1 LITLQEETYRGLAA
15 SKGISIGKPFVY
27 KTEIPKFDFN
37 SSVKV
42 VVKNEIDNYTE
53 AVEQSKRELKKIFN
67 LAKEKLDEK
76 NLLIFEAQLSFLHD
90 DIFHKKIIERVRLE
104 KKAAYILFNNEIKL
118 IEEKLIS
125 SQDDYIKE
133 KVNDLEDIKSRVLRN
148 MLKGKLISKIEEN
161 CIVVAKNLTPSD
173 TILFSN
179 RKLLGFATNLGGTNS
194 HVAIIAR
201 SLNLPAVVGMAD
213 ITSHISSADYLIVDG
228 YKGLVIKNPS
238 KETVALYKEQIKKNN
253 SFEQSLQE
261 IEKLPTKTKDGV
273 KIELNVNL
281 EFNKELD
288 YVITH
293 TGCGVGLYRTEHIF
307 LAAGDFPSEEAQNK
321 QYKMVAERLY
331 PHNVTIRTFD
341 IGGDKLLPE
350 SDKEANPFLGW
361 RGIRICLDKPEK
373 FLVQLRAI
381 LRASKKGNVKIM
393 FPMISGV
400 EEVLKTKELLSKAKD
415 DLRRKGVPFDEKIQ
429 IGIMVEVPSAV
440 YVADALAKEVD
451 FFSVGT
457 NDLIQYLLAADRG
470 SSLVAGI
477 YQKFHPAVIKAL
489 TEIVKSANKNNI
501 GLSVCGEMAGDPL
514 GTLLLMGLGITDLSV
529 EVSSF
534 LRIKKLI
541 RSVNHADVKKV
552 AAQVVKMDE
561 EKKINEYLMNYYNEL
576 LNDKQ

>member
-1 LITLQEETYRGLAA
+1 MISIQEEIYRGLPA

-27 KTEIPKFDFN
+27 RTELPKFDFN
-37 SSVKV
+37 SSVKITD
-42 VVKNEIDNYTE
+42 KNEIENYNE
-53 AVEQSKRELKKIFN
+53 AVEQSKKELKKIFN
-67 LAKEKLDEK
+67 LAKEKLDER
-76 NLLIFEAQLSFLHD
+76 NLLIFEAQLSFLDD
-90 DIFHKKIIERVRLE
+90 DIFHKKIIERIRAE
-104 KKAAYILFNNEIKL
+104 KKAAYIVFNSEIKL

-133 KVNDLEDIKSRVLRN
+133 KVNDLEDVKSRVLRN
-148 MLKGKLISKIEEN
+148 MLKGKLVSKIEEN
-161 CIVVAKNLTPSD
+161 RIVVARNLTPSD

-201 SLNLPAVVGMAD
+201 SLNLPAVVAMGD
-213 ITSHISSADYLIVDG
+213 ISSHISSTDYLIIDG

-238 KETVALYKEQIKKNN
+238 KETVAIYREQIKRNN
-253 SFEQSLQE
+253 SFEQSLIE

-273 KIELNVNL
+273 KIDLNVNL

-293 TGCGVGLYRTEHIF
+293 TGCGVGLYRTEHLF
-307 LAAGDFPSEEAQNK
+307 LASGDFPSEEAQNK
-321 QYKMVAERLY
+321 QYKMIADRLY

-341 IGGDKLLPE
+341 IGGDKLLPD

-361 RGIRICLDKPEK
+361 RGIRICLDKPEI
-373 FLVQLRAI
+373 FLIQLRAI

-400 EEVLKTKELLSKAKD
+400 EEVLKTKELLQKAKNE
-415 DLRRKGVPFDEKIQ
+415 LRQKGVPFDENIK

-440 YVADALAKEVD
+440 YMADSLAREVD
-451 FFSVGT
+451 FFSIGT
-457 NDLIQYLLAADRG
+457 NDLIQYIIAADRG
-470 SSLVAGI
+470 SSLVAGL
-477 YQKFHPAVIKAL
+477 YQKFHPAVIRA
-489 TEIVKSANKNNI
+489 ISNVVISANKNNI

-514 GTLLLMGLGITDLSV
+514 GTLLLMGLGIADLSV

-541 RSVNHADVKKV
+541 MSVNHAEAKKV
-552 AAQVVKMDE
+552 AAHVMKMDE
-561 EKKINEYLMNYYNEL
+561 EKKIREYLMNSYNEI
-576 LNDKQ
+576 LNNN